1 MGTIGDNF
9 VMSVI
14 IKALAPQNWG
24 LGAGRQDLLKS
35 SIMYHHLRPKHK
47 LDRRQLTYYWD
58 LLSELVGRELKILY
72 KRSLLGVAW
81 TLISP
86 LLQLLVFS
94 IVFQQI
100 LKTGAGIPHY
110 LSYAFSGLLI
120 WNWTQSS
127 LYQATGLITGNRP
140 MIRQPNFPVP
150 MLPIVTVTTG
160 LIHFLLSMP
169 ALMVIMAIDH
179 VTIGWTLILLPI
191 MAILQFA
198 LTLSFA
204 YPLAALNVT
213 FRDTQHTLGVIL
225 QLMFY
230 LLPVF
235 YSLDDRLIP
244 DFIRP
249 VYDFNPF
256 VILIEAYRSVLLNA
270 GMPNGWG
277 LLMLAGIIGIVLPLG
292 YRIFQR
298 QSTRFVEE
306 I

>member
-1 MGTIGDNF
+1 
-9 VMSVI
+9 
-14 IKALAPQNWG
+14 
-24 LGAGRQDLLKS
+24 
-35 SIMYHHLRPKHK
+35 MYHHVLPKRK

-58 LLSELVGRELKILY
+58 LLTELVGRELKILY

-81 TLISP
+81 TLMSP

-100 LKTGAGIPHY
+100 LKTGEGISHY

-120 WNWTQSS
+120 WNWTQSA
-127 LYQATGLITGNRP
+127 LFQATGLITSNRP
-140 MIRQPNFPVP
+140 LIRQPNFPVP
-150 MLPIVTVTTG
+150 ILPIVTVTTG
-160 LIHFLLSMP
+160 MIHFLLALP
-169 ALMVIMAIDH
+169 ALVIIMTIDR
-179 VTIGWTLILLPI
+179 VTLNSTVLLFPILL
-191 MAILQFA
+191 ALQFI
-198 LTLSFA
+198 LTLSLA

-244 DFIRP
+244 AFVRP

-256 VILIEAYRSVLLNA
+256 VILIEAYRSILLKSAIPNWSGLLILVIIIGVLL
-270 GMPNGWG
+270 P
-277 LLMLAGIIGIVLPLG
+277 VG
-292 YRIFQR
+292 YQIFRR
-298 QSTRFVEE
+298 QSERFVEE
-306 I
+306 V